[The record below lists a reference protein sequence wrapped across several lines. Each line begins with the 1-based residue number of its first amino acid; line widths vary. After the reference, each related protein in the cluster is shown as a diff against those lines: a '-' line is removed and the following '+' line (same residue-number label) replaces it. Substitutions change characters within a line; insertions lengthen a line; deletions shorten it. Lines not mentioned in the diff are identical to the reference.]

1 MTMMII
7 QHQNMGLMIVL
18 IIGVEQ
24 WQNLLSN
31 VVVENNSWT
40 TRTITYV
47 FVFVTFKKL

>member
-1 MTMMII
+1 
-7 QHQNMGLMIVL
+7 MIVL